1 MLIPLQ
7 RKRKMKLFN
16 FSKILKTRR
25 KCHPQGHNGKNIS
38 AENARNPLLLVIRAQ
53 FGQHNNLTG
62 KKSELWNVQ
71 YIYNISTYGHVDTHR
86 HPAQIC
92 TYVPWFTG
100 IFYQPS
106 AKNRDATLRHIS
118 TIFLKEIIRI
128 RNTMREGYPYL
139 LKVPSIA

>member
-71 YIYNISTYGHVDTHR
+71 YIYNISTSTPSCTDMY
-86 HPAQIC
+86 IC
-92 TYVPWFTG
+92 TLIHWNFLSAQCKKPRCNFAPYFNDIPQRDYQNQEYDEG
-100 IFYQPS
+100 RIPIF
-106 AKNRDATLRHIS
+106 A
-118 TIFLKEIIRI
+118 
-128 RNTMREGYPYL
+128 
-139 LKVPSIA
+139 